1 MRKIA
6 FYALATVLL
15 TECMAPMPA
24 TTSQAGNTQGTA
36 NQTQQTST
44 DTQNPLGDILGGLAN
59 AGAAQ
64 AEQSGL
70 GGVLGNILASVT
82 GSVTTTQANLIGS
95 WTYTEPSVQFESDN
109 LLTQAGGSA
118 AAAKVENQLVS
129 IYKMVG
135 ITPGKLTFNFAKD
148 GTVTYTIGSRTNTGT
163 YVFDAKNKIVGIT
176 TANGMNINAY
186 VTVSGNLMS
195 LCFDSSKVLS
205 LFSAAGNLA
214 NGQSTLGNIGAI
226 AQNFKGMKT
235 GFKFKR

>member
-6 FYALATVLL
+6 FYALATALL
-15 TECMAPMPA
+15 TGCMAPMPA
-24 TTSQAGNTQGTA
+24 TSSQPGNNQGAT
-36 NQTQQTST
+36 NQTQQANTNA
-44 DTQNPLGDILGGLAN
+44 QNPLGEILGGIAN
-59 AGAAQ
+59 AGAAS

-82 GSVTTTQANLIGS
+82 GSITTTQANLIGT
-95 WTYTEPSVQFESDN
+95 WTYTEPCVQFESDN
-109 LLTQAGGSA
+109 LLTQAGGAA

-129 IYKMVG
+129 IYKMAG

-148 GTVTYTIGSRTNTGT
+148 GTVTYTIGSRTNTGK

-176 TANGMNINAY
+176 TASGMNINAY
-186 VTVSGNLMS
+186 VTISGQLMS

-205 LFSAAGNLA
+205 LFSAAGSLS

>member
-6 FYALATVLL
+6 FYALATALL
-15 TECMAPMPA
+15 SGCMAPMPA
-24 TTSQAGNTQGTA
+24 TSSQPGNTQGTT
-36 NQTQQTST
+36 NQTQQTNT
-44 DTQNPLGDILGGLAN
+44 NAQNPLGEILGGLAN

-70 GGVLGNILASVT
+70 GGILGNILASVT

-205 LFSAAGNLA
+205 LFSSAGTLS
-214 NGQSTLGNIGAI
+214 NGQSALGSIGAV

>member
-6 FYALATVLL
+6 FYTLATVLL
-15 TECMAPMPA
+15 TGCMAPMP
-24 TTSQAGNTQGTA
+24 TTSSQAGNTQGTA
-36 NQTQQTST
+36 NQTQQTSANA
-44 DTQNPLGDILGGLAN
+44 QNPLGEILGGLAN

-82 GSVTTTQANLIGS
+82 GSVTTTQANLVGS

-205 LFSAAGNLA
+205 LFSAAGSLN

>member
-15 TECMAPMPA
+15 TGCMAPMPA
-24 TTSQAGNTQGTA
+24 TTSQAGNTQGSA
-36 NQTQQTST
+36 NQTQQTSANA
-44 DTQNPLGDILGGLAN
+44 QNPLGDILGGLAN

-82 GSVTTTQANLIGS
+82 GSVTTTQANLVGS

-129 IYKMVG
+129 IYKRVG
-135 ITPGKLTFNFAKD
+135 ITPGKLSFTFTKD
-148 GTVTYTIGSRTNTGT
+148 GKVSYTVGSKTQTGT
-163 YVFDAKNKIVGIT
+163 YVFDAKQKVITIT
-176 TANGMNINAY
+176 TAGGRSINSY
-186 VTVSGNLMS
+186 ITISGANMS

-205 LFSAAGNLA
+205 LFSAAGSLSNA
-214 NGQSTLGNIGAI
+214 SSTLGSIGTI
-226 AQNFKGMKT
+226 AQSYSGMKT
-235 GFKFKR
+235 GFKFKK